1 MFEHYADGDVFD
13 SSVVARL
20 GLAVS
25 QRAGPVG
32 TESDRRVHRRPP
44 FPAPCSAAISRRSR
58 DKGNEIDLAA
68 VRGLVK
74 AMSS

>member
-13 SSVVARL
+13 AAAGPGWARL
-20 GLAVS
+20 SVSGLSQWGPKATAEFTGTRDPSVAV
-25 QRAGPVG
+25 
-32 TESDRRVHRRPP
+32 
-44 FPAPCSAAISRRSR
+44 AAIKALR

-68 VRGLVK
+68 LRGLVK